1 MTGSTTPQAP
11 GLSILALGFRP
22 FFLLAALGGSLLMLI
37 WLLILNGDFIAPGI
51 LDPLQWHRHE
61 MLFGYTGAV
70 VAGFLLTAVRRWTGQ
85 STPDGWPLALLALIW
100 LAARITPLL
109 INLPWLYIGL
119 DLAFWAGLF
128 LSLWNALSR
137 AAARN
142 RIFLLLVAL
151 LGAAATI
158 SHAPAF
164 GSVSP
169 WLSHLGAHL
178 GLDLLVIIMLVM
190 GGRVIP
196 FFIQMGLQRQP
207 FNQYSGLTRPL
218 PLLLALM
225 LLVDLLLPL
234 SIWSGMVNLLLA
246 CWILPNLLL
255 WHDKRLWKNP
265 LLWSLYLAYA
275 WLVIGLFM
283 RGMGMLE
290 LINPYLGIHAL
301 TTGGI
306 GLLTLSMMS
315 RVGLGHTGRLL
326 KASKLTQLALVLMLS
341 AGIVRV
347 FMNSWLGLLSYQL
360 SAVLWSSALLLYFL
374 VYWPILT
381 QPRPDGQPG

>member
-1 MTGSTTPQAP
+1 MISSTIKRTP
-11 GLSILALGFRP
+11 GLSVFALGFRP
-22 FFLLAALGGSLLMLI
+22 FFLLAALGGSSLMLI
-37 WLLILNGDFIAPGI
+37 WLLILNGHLFAPGI
-51 LDPLQWHRHE
+51 IDPLQWHRHE

-85 STPDGWPLALLALIW
+85 STPDGWPLALLALVW
-100 LAARITPLL
+100 LAARLTPLL

-119 DLAFWAGLF
+119 DLAFWIGLF
-128 LSLWNALSR
+128 LALWNALSR
-137 AAARN
+137 AETRN

-151 LGAAATI
+151 LGGAAAI

-207 FNQYSGLTRPL
+207 FNQYSWLTRPL
-218 PLLLALM
+218 PVLLALM

-234 SIWSGMVNLLLA
+234 SIWSGLVNLLLA

-255 WHDKRLWKNP
+255 WHDTRLWKNP

-315 RVGLGHTGRLL
+315 RVGLGHTGRPL
-326 KASKLTQLALVLMLS
+326 KTSALIQLALLLMLS

-347 FMNSWLGLLSYQL
+347 FMSSWMGILAYQV
-360 SAVLWSSALLLYFL
+360 SAVLWSSALLLYLLVFL
-374 VYWPILT
+374 PILT
-381 QPRPDGQPG
+381 RPRPDGQPG